1 MKKRVIA
8 LLLMCI
14 MIAGVALA
22 FPTDVYAAGNVAV
35 SVSSVSGTVGGEVT
49 VAVKA
54 TSDKKFYSDVNLS
67 YDASVLQIVNVTS
80 GGEEVEYGG
89 GTGGTVRLVKESAV
103 KSATWNIKFKL
114 LKVGKSSVKVLDSSL
129 FLDEEEGK
137 MTTST
142 TNGTVTVNAPVTYS
156 SDNKLKTLEISPGKL
171 TPAFSPDVTKYTV
184 DVDASC
190 YKLVVNAVA
199 NHAKA
204 KIGVTGTDIKEGT
217 NTTVITVT
225 AENGS
230 KRTYT
235 ITTNKPITPTQQQ
248 TSAPKKM
255 CEYNGE
261 HYYINPDY
269 TITQLPAGF
278 DRAEITYKGET
289 MYVGKN
295 AGGLSIMYLEH
306 TVTGVGEYYVY
317 DTVKDKFYPFRSVD
331 QAEQNFV
338 ILEITDEMEKPLG
351 YELVDVDIAEQSV
364 KAMKNGESE
373 FYLFYGMNEEGTT
386 GWYSYDSKEGTIQR
400 FTGAAPVIGDSVSE
414 DESSDNDEGS
424 GSNGGMWKDIA
435 IGAIIAAIAMM
446 IVAFVF
452 IAKASRAGKG
462 ESHEEMLEALAAA
475 KAEAEAATKEV
486 ERQKAVIA
494 GEIDDSEEEE
504 DEEEEEEEDE
514 EEDELD
520 EEYEEYDALD
530 DVNDDDVLE
539 VGEVPEEDDG
549 DVLLDG
555 EEVFGDD
562 ATDNET
568 DDESGD
574 EAGDEAQVPDTE
586 ATDLVED
593 AELTE
598 ETESDEATED
608 SEDEDIELVELSEEK

>member
-14 MIAGVALA
+14 MIAGVAFA

-67 YDASVLQIVNVTS
+67 YDSSVLQIVNVTS

-89 GTGGTVRLVKESAV
+89 GGGTIRLVKESAV
-103 KSATWNIKFKL
+103 KTATWNIKFKL
-114 LKVGKSSVKVLDSSL
+114 LKVGKGSVKVQDSSL
-129 FLDEEEGK
+129 FLDEDEAK
-137 MTTST
+137 MTTSIT
-142 TNGTVTVNAPVTYS
+142 SGTVTVNAPVTYS

-190 YKLVVNAVA
+190 YKLIVNAVA
-199 NHAKA
+199 NHSKA
-204 KIGVTGTDIKEGT
+204 KVGVSGTDIKEGT

-248 TSAPKKM
+248 TTAPKKM

-261 HYYINPDY
+261 HYYINSDY
-269 TITQLPAGF
+269 TITQLPVGF
-278 DRAEITYKGET
+278 ERAEITYKGET
-289 MYVGKN
+289 MYVGQN

-306 TVTGVGEYYVY
+306 TITGVGEYYVY

-331 QAEQNFV
+331 QAENNFI

-351 YELVDVDIAEQSV
+351 YELVDVEIAEQSV
-364 KAMKNGESE
+364 KAMKSGESE
-373 FYLFYGMNEEGTT
+373 FYLFYGMNEEGKT
-386 GWYSYDSKEGTIQR
+386 GWYSYDSIEGTVQR
-400 FTGAAPVIGDSVSE
+400 FSGVTMATNNSESEGDTSG
-414 DESSDNDEGS
+414 DEGDDSS

-452 IAKASRAGKG
+452 IAKASRASKG
-462 ESHEEMLEALAAA
+462 ESHEEMLAALAAA
-475 KAEAEAATKEV
+475 KAEAEEANKEV

-494 GEIDDSEEEE
+494 GEIDDTEEADE
-504 DEEEEEEEDE
+504 DEDEDE
-514 EEDELD
+514 DEEDELD

-530 DVNDDDVLE
+530 DATDDDVLE

-562 ATDNET
+562 VET
-568 DDESGD
+568 DAETDTESGD
-574 EAGDEAQVPDTE
+574 EAQVSGTE
-586 ATDLVED
+586 AADLVGD

-598 ETESDEATED
+598 ESGSGENTED
-608 SEDEDIELVELSEEK
+608 SEDIELVELSEEK